1 MADNQDDTNLVRV
14 QHAVVVQSGSDL
26 RALNDLLSVG
36 WRAVQT
42 SPLETNVLVILENIG
57 TPDTI
62 EELRPALGYDGAS
75 DTE

>member
-62 EELRPALGYDGAS
+62 EELRTALGYDATQ
-75 DTE
+75 DAK

>member
-1 MADNQDDTNLVRV
+1 MADNQDDSNLVRV

-42 SPLETNVLVILENIG
+42 SPLEGNVLVILENIG
-57 TPDTI
+57 TPETI
-62 EELRPALGYDGAS
+62 EELRAALGYDVSEDA
-75 DTE
+75 E

>member
-1 MADNQDDTNLVRV
+1 MADNQDDSNLVRV

-42 SPLETNVLVILENIG
+42 SPLEGNVLVILENIG
-57 TPDTI
+57 TPETI
-62 EELRPALGYDGAS
+62 EELRTALGYDAS
-75 DTE
+75 EDAE

>member
-62 EELRPALGYDGAS
+62 EELRTALGYEATS
-75 DTE
+75 ETK